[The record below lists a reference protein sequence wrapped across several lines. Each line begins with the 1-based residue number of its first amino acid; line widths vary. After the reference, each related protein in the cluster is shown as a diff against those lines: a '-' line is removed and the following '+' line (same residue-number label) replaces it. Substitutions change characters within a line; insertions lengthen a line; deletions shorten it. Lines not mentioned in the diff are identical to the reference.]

1 MKSIGV
7 IIAARGGSKGL
18 PGKNTRLLNGKPL
31 IDYSIEIALNLS
43 NIKAIAVSSDSEEIL
58 KRGIHHGVT
67 TISRPKSLAQDNS
80 QVVDTLIHASEILNN
95 IHNCEIDSILL
106 LQPTF
111 PIRDLQEI
119 EESIQLFKKN
129 PKSSVVSVEKMRE
142 HPCECIEY
150 MDNITRNWSY
160 LRDPKSI
167 SNRQQ
172 YKGCFYFINGNFYIS
187 SLNKLKSIKTFID
200 KSTQFY
206 ECKSLLGV
214 DIDDLNDFEYAEYLI
229 SKKKIIY

>member
-1 MKSIGV
+1 MRRIGV

-31 IDYSIEIALNLS
+31 IDYSIEVALNLS
-43 NIKAIAVSSDSEEIL
+43 NIKAIAVSSDSDEIL
-58 KRGIHHGVT
+58 KRGSHFGVT
-67 TISRPKSLAQDNS
+67 TISRPKALAKDDSL
-80 QVVDTLIHASEILNN
+80 VVDSIIHASDVLNDF
-95 IHNCEIDSILL
+95 HNYEIDSVLL

-111 PIRDLQEI
+111 PIRDIQEI
-119 EESIQLFKKN
+119 EESIQLFRQN
-129 PKSSVVSVEKMRE
+129 PSSSVVSVEKMKE

-150 MDNITRNWSY
+150 IDNNPRNWAY
-160 LRDPKSI
+160 LRDPKSV

-172 YKGCFYFINGNFYIS
+172 YKGGFYFINGNFYIS
-187 SLNKLKSIKTFID
+187 SLKKLKSIKTFID

-229 SKKKIIY
+229 SKKNII